1 MDLIMLPVAPTPTN
15 VLFPKVTA
23 LRLFPVGEVALSHE
37 EPLFVDLIMLP
48 DAPTPTNILFPKV
61 TPMITFPVGEVALSH
76 EEPLSVDLI
85 MLPDAPTPTNVL
97 FPKVT
102 PFKSFA
108 VGEVTLSQDEP
119 LSVDLTIFPDSASAT
134 NTPGTDCD
142 DELSEVFVE
151 LSEVVV
157 EDEVG
162 LEVLSSDFAHEE
174 TITAILTIRTNQEV
188 RLFILFIYRKC

>member
-1 MDLIMLPVAPTPTN
+1 MSVDFTM
-15 VLFPKVTA
+15 FP
-23 LRLFPVGEVALSHE
+23 
-37 EPLFVDLIMLP
+37 EP
-48 DAPTPTNILFPKV
+48 PTPTNILFPKV
-61 TPMITFPVGEVALSH
+61 TPLITFPVGEVALSH
-76 EEPLSVDLI
+76 EEPLFVDLI

-157 EDEVG
+157 ELSEVSSEDEVE
-162 LEVLSSDFAHEE
+162 LEVLSSDFAH
-174 TITAILTIRTNQEV
+174 NV
-188 RLFILFIYRKC
+188 YLFHQNNEFVSTFFSKFNN

>member
-1 MDLIMLPVAPTPTN
+1 
-15 VLFPKVTA
+15 
-23 LRLFPVGEVALSHE
+23 
-37 EPLFVDLIMLP
+37 
-48 DAPTPTNILFPKV
+48 
-61 TPMITFPVGEVALSH
+61 
-76 EEPLSVDLI
+76 

-151 LSEVVV
+151 LSVMVVELSEVSS
-157 EDEVG
+157 EDEVE
-162 LEVLSSDFAHEE
+162 LEVLVVSLSSDFAHEE
-174 TITAILTIRTNQEV
+174 TIIAMLTIRTNQEV